1 MADTQKIEYEVMQD
15 IKSRL
20 EAEPVTPTVI
30 TEHTEQ
36 PQEATFIRVRCM
48 SLQPALQGG
57 KIPTGER
64 RATIA
69 VEASSYQDDD
79 KNGETLH
86 NITAEARAAIYR
98 SDILSL
104 LNGASSYCTY
114 FGIEGGNDEGD
125 YEDGYR
131 IQSIMFDM
139 ILQPKT
145 A

>member
-15 IKSRL
+15 VKARL
-20 EAEPVTPTVI
+20 EAESVTPTVI

-36 PQEATFIRVRCM
+36 PQETTFIRVRCM

-69 VEASSYQDDD
+69 VEANSYQDDD
-79 KNGETLH
+79 QNGETLH
-86 NITAEARAAIYR
+86 SITAEARAAIYR
-98 SDILSL
+98 DDILSL
-104 LNGASSYCTY
+104 LDGLSSYCTY
-114 FGIEGGNDEGD
+114 FGLEDGNDEND

-131 IQSIMFDM
+131 IQSILFDV